1 MSDFNFE
8 QTLNNLI
15 KERKIK
21 VKDLTNA
28 TGISRQL
35 ISDYRRGIST
45 PKYPVLI
52 KLADY
57 FGVSCDYLLTGVEPA
72 DKQESQE
79 LGLSGD
85 AIRLLKQCQ
94 DERVRGL
101 VDRLL
106 GSPEFYQRAKISFN
120 ELTKLDEVKI
130 GDEYYYECILEKFLE
145 KNNGDRNKTAYDFEE
160 FLRMDTR
167 LLTDFI
173 SDIMIVNLN
182 AHEVVD
188 ALTEV
193 TEEP

>member
-57 FGVSCDYLLTGVEPA
+57 FGVSCDYLLTGVEAA

>member
-1 MSDFNFE
+1 MRAFNFAE
-8 QTLNNLI
+8 TLKTLL

-21 VKDLTNA
+21 LREVAEAIGVKTQ
-28 TGISRQL
+28 S
-35 ISDYRRGIST
+35 ISDYCLGRTT
-45 PKYPVLI
+45 PKYPALI

-57 FGVSCDYLLTGVEPA
+57 LGVSCDFLLTGVEPQ
-72 DKQESQE
+72 DKKEHQEI
-79 LGLSGD
+79 GLSGE
-85 AIRLLKQCQ
+85 AIRLLKKCQ

-106 GSPEFYQRAKISFN
+106 GTPEFYQRAKISLN
-120 ELTKLDEVKI
+120 ELTMLDEVKI
-130 GDEYYYECILEKFLE
+130 GDKYYYECILEKFLE

-173 SDIMIVNLN
+173 SDIMIVDLN
-182 AHEVVD
+182 ACEVID

-193 TEEP
+193 TE

>member
-120 ELTKLDEVKI
+120 ELTKLDE
-130 GDEYYYECILEKFLE
+130 
-145 KNNGDRNKTAYDFEE
+145 
-160 FLRMDTR
+160 
-167 LLTDFI
+167 
-173 SDIMIVNLN
+173 
-182 AHEVVD
+182 
-188 ALTEV
+188 
-193 TEEP
+193 